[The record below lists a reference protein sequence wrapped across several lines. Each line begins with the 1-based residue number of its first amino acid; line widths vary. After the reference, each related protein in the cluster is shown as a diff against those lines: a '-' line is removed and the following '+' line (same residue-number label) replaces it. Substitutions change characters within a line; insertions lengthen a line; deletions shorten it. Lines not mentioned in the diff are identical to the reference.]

1 MVMFRDIKCNAVNN
15 YNIIFSVIIRT
26 TLQQEPVEVIL
37 IEKTGK
43 LFQDFEV
50 IFSSTVRTKL
60 TVLSLD

>member
-15 YNIIFSVIIRT
+15 YSIIFSVIIRT
-26 TLQQEPVEVIL
+26 TLRQEPVDVIP

-50 IFSSTVRTKL
+50 IFSSIVRTKL
-60 TVLSLD
+60 TVLSPD

>member
-26 TLQQEPVEVIL
+26 TLQQEPVEVIP

-50 IFSSTVRTKL
+50 IFSSTVRTKF
-60 TVLSLD
+60 TVVSLD